1 MLNLKAAWCRLVHV
15 SHGCPPRDVECGR
28 TEQPAVVYIYIY
40 IYIYHSIIE
49 SVDSISRD
57 ERDFH

>member
-1 MLNLKAAWCRLVHV
+1 MCLQLCVYGSDKNTSNSTTAV
-15 SHGCPPRDVECGR
+15 STYTCIQICNSIM
-28 TEQPAVVYIYIY
+28 Y
-40 IYIYHSIIE
+40 IIE

>member
-1 MLNLKAAWCRLVHV
+1 M
-15 SHGCPPRDVECGR
+15 
-28 TEQPAVVYIYIY
+28 YIWLFLGVKTI
-40 IYIYHSIIE
+40 IESVDSIIE